1 MTRLLITAIV
11 LVAFCAGCYNRVSV
25 EDMNGYGTHVD
36 LPREFRFSPPIHIS
50 QTESNVVVT
59 VTFVK
64 ENGKLNLTN

>member
-1 MTRLLITAIV
+1 MKRIIITTILI
-11 LVAFCAGCYNRVSV
+11 AFCAGCYNRVRV
-25 EDMNGYGTHVD
+25 EDKDGDGTHVD

-64 ENGKLNLTN
+64 ENKK